1 VVVKKRMIMLQF
13 THPGRL
19 SKKGVEGAW
28 TSLVKGKRLFV
39 GRLGWKGIEQEG
51 SGREGKG

>member
-1 VVVKKRMIMLQF
+1 MVVKKRMIMLQF